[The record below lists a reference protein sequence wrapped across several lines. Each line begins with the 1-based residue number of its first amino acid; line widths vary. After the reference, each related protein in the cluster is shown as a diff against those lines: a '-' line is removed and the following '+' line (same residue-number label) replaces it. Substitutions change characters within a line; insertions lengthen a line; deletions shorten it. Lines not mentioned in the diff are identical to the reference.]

1 MSQFV
6 VSPTKTFRASGALGI
21 HLRVK
26 LNGSNLLELAG
37 TSTGETE
44 VGTLR
49 EAALA
54 AQQLVAVIL
63 PTAQGTQ
70 KMVAAGAFDQE
81 ALVYGAASGTVDD
94 VVNGKP
100 IGYALEAATQAGDV
114 VEVMRINATVIVEA
128 ATALD
133 DVDITWG
140 TGSDTVSRWSTADGA
155 NNTFVIGLDNTSQQL
170 HVTDKAAVATNFNVG
185 ADTHPTVYIHSNT
198 TPITD
203 YVKIGTHNGTSA
215 WLGDV
220 VGGGT
225 AFIGFDGLEC
235 LELTETATAV
245 NHIGIVNAQ
254 TGDNPI
260 IRAEGESDTG
270 LTFDNE
276 AGEEILILNSVA
288 TSVNEITIASAAT
301 GDNPTIACT
310 GESDTGITFQNA
322 GAEEIL
328 ILDSIA
334 SSVNEITVASAA
346 TGGAPSITASGDDT
360 HVSLELSA
368 QGTTGVVQVTD
379 PLVEKM
385 TLAAAADSATI
396 TIAQL
401 LTKILDA
408 TPTAAATYT
417 LPTAADLVAGITD
430 CKVGD
435 GFSFYINN
443 KGGAGDDI
451 TVAGGAGST
460 DDGILVTADGEMRQY
475 LIVVTN
481 VTGAAEAYL
490 TYGIGTPAS

>member
-1 MSQFV
+1 MSQFA

-26 LNGSNLLELAG
+26 LNGSNLLALAG
-37 TSTGETE
+37 TSTSEPE

-54 AQQLVAVIL
+54 AQQPVGVIL
-63 PTAQGTQ
+63 PTAQGTV
-70 KMVAAGAFDQE
+70 KMVAAGSFSQE
-81 ALVYGAASGTVDD
+81 AIVYAAASGTIDD

-100 IGYALEAATQAGDV
+100 IAIALEAATQAGDV
-114 VEVMRINATVIVEA
+114 VEVMRINATVVVTT

-140 TGSDTVSRWSTADGA
+140 DSSDVTSRFSTGDAS
-155 NNTFVIGLDNTSQQL
+155 NPTFVLGLDDTSQQI
-170 HVTDKAAVATNFNVG
+170 HITDKAARATDWNLT
-185 ADTHPTVYIHSNT
+185 ADTHPTIYIHSNT

-203 YVKIGTHNGTSA
+203 YVKIGTHDGTA
-215 WLGDV
+215 CWLGDV
-220 VGGGT
+220 VGGTT

-235 LELTETATAV
+235 LELTETGTAV
-245 NHIGIVNAQ
+245 NHIGIVNSA

-260 IRAEGESDTG
+260 IRAEGEADTG
-270 LTFDNE
+270 VTFDNRD
-276 AGEEILILNSVA
+276 GEEILILDSVA
-288 TSVNEITIASAAT
+288 TSVNEVTITSAAT
-301 GDNPTIACT
+301 GV
-310 GESDTGITFQNA
+310 G
-322 GAEEIL
+322 
-328 ILDSIA
+328 
-334 SSVNEITVASAA
+334 VA
-346 TGGAPSITASGDDT
+346 ITASGDDT
-360 HVSLELSA
+360 HVTLELSA

-385 TLAAAADSATI
+385 TLSATADTATI

-401 LTKILDA
+401 LTKVLDA

-435 GFSFYINN
+435 SFRFIINN

-460 DDGILVTADGEMRQY
+460 DDGILVTADGEIREY
-475 LIVVTN
+475 IIVVTN
-481 VTGAAEAYL
+481 VGGGTQAYL
-490 TYGIGTPAS
+490 TYGVGTPAS